1 MRNVLS
7 PQLCIGQIDIADVV
21 IDVTSR
27 DDIPLLLLG
36 LQHLYC
42 TRPLRDA
49 IFRILK
55 ELAPIQTDGEQTR
68 VVSLDK
74 GRPGMDQWAI
84 LVLGTLRLALNA
96 DYDRILELAN
106 EHKTLRDMLGHT
118 GLESDFRYR
127 LQTLRDNLRLFTPE
141 LMARINAEVVRAGHQ
156 ALGLSAQA
164 PLHGRCDSFVVETY
178 VHFPT
183 DLNLLYDA
191 IRKLIQGCGQWNDT
205 YPSLGWRQHDYNLRQ
220 FKRHYRVVQ
229 TLKHSTSKDEVKQAA
244 RQEEI
249 HQACRNYLDLA
260 QTFLERA
267 RITLDCL
274 HTQHQVPVEMLAS
287 LEVFG
292 RDAERQIDQIRRRI
306 LQGET
311 IPHEEKVFSLFQ
323 RHTEWISK
331 GKAGVPVELG
341 LRVCILED
349 QHGFILHSQVMSKL
363 TDDQVAVPMVKGAQQ
378 AFPNLKTCSYD
389 KAFHSKGNQ
398 EDLKGLLDTVVLPKK
413 GRLSKAD
420 QAREHALEFKRLR
433 RQHSA
438 VESAINALEVHGL
451 DVCRDHGLDGFER
464 YVALAVLSRNI
475 QQLGA
480 IKREQARQRLI
491 EQRKRAA

>member
-164 PLHGRCDSFVVETY
+164 PLHGRCDSFVVETH

-191 IRKLIQGCGQWNDT
+191 IRKLIQGCSQWHDT
-205 YPSLGWRQHDYNLRQ
+205 YPLLGWRQHAFNLRQ
-220 FKRHYRVVQ
+220 FKRLYRIVQ
-229 TLKHSTSKDEVKQAA
+229 TLKHSASKDEVKKAA

-260 QTFLERA
+260 QTFLDRA
-267 RITLDCL
+267 RGTLSCL
-274 HTQHQVPVEMLAS
+274 RTQHQVPVEMLAS
-287 LEVFG
+287 LEAFG
-292 RDAERQIDQIRRRI
+292 RDAERQIDQIQRRI

-311 IPHEEKVFSLFQ
+311 IPHDEKVFSLFQ

-378 AFPNLKTCSYD
+378 VFPNLKTCSYD

-398 EDLKGLLDTVVLPKK
+398 DNLKGLLDTVVLPKK
-413 GRLSKAD
+413 GRLSKVD
-420 QAREHALEFKRLR
+420 QAREHASEFKRLR

-451 DVCRDHGLDGFER
+451 DTCRDHGLDGFER

-480 IKREQARQRLI
+480 IKREQARQCLI

>member
-7 PQLCIGQIDIADVV
+7 PQLCIGQIDISDVV

-49 IFRILK
+49 IFGILK
-55 ELAPIQTDGEQTR
+55 ELVPIQTDGEQTR

-164 PLHGRCDSFVVETY
+164 PLHGRCDSFVVETH

-191 IRKLIQGCGQWNDT
+191 IRKLIQGCGQWHDT
-205 YPSLGWRQHDYNLRQ
+205 YSSLGWRQHDYNLRQ
-220 FKRHYRVVQ
+220 LKRHYRAVQ
-229 TLKHSTSKDEVKQAA
+229 TLKHSTSKDEAKQAA

-249 HQACRNYLDLA
+249 HQACRSYLDLA
-260 QTFLERA
+260 QSFLERA

-274 HTQHQVPVEMLAS
+274 HTQHQVPVKMLAS

-311 IPHEEKVFSLFQ
+311 IPHDEKVFSLFQ

-349 QHGFILHSQVMSKL
+349 PHGFILHSQVMSKL

-389 KAFHSKGNQ
+389 KGFHSKGNQ

-420 QAREHALEFKRLR
+420 QAREHDPEFKRLR